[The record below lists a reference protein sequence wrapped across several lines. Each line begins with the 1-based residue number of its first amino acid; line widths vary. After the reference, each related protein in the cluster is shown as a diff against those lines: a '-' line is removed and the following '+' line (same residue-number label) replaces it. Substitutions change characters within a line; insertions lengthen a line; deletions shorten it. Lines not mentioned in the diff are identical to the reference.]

1 MAAPMP
7 PPPAVKL
14 SSVAL
19 TGIIVILVLMAAG
32 VFAYVLFLAPLTT
45 DQRLWWNGF
54 VSIAF
59 AFIAYL
65 VYAGSE
71 AKQIRSLAGVLF
83 LIGAASFYGS
93 IFVGTGDTL
102 AKLVWSV
109 ILSILVVAV
118 LAGIFVMSRQGEQT
132 RIRMSGRRLTP

>member
-19 TGIIVILVLMAAG
+19 TGIIVILVLMAGG

-71 AKQIRSLAGVLF
+71 AQEIRYPPELLCSSRGGHRGHARE
-83 LIGAASFYGS
+83 AR
-93 IFVGTGDTL
+93 
-102 AKLVWSV
+102 LVRDP
-109 ILSILVVAV
+109 IDP
-118 LAGIFVMSRQGEQT
+118 
-132 RIRMSGRRLTP
+132 RRCGPRWDLRDVPPRRADADPDV